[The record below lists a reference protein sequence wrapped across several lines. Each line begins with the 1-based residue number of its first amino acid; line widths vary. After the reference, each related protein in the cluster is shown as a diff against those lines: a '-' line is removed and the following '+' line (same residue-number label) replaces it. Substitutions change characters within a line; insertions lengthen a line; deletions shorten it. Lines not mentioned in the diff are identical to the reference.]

1 MASLL
6 DSALGWMQDP
16 RRTQQLQGVG
26 KAIQQGLLNIE
37 QSDKRYQDLYDKAFG
52 DPKSPFKVTDK
63 KALSQL
69 TEMTQGGLLGMAE
82 VGMFVGAGSKA
93 FDKAMA
99 FTASKLEK
107 KGATPQE
114 IWKETGTVRGPDG
127 LWRQEISDAE
137 AKFVTAPEM
146 LDKAA
151 LLKQGI
157 AENKQKIKESK
168 EYPDLFPKELSK
180 AQKALREENKA
191 NKELADTYQYNQE
204 FTGSPANLAI
214 EHPELYKAYPD
225 LADVRVM
232 QGTYNPSFLGSFSP
246 KYNAIEVTKEG
257 LKQDPRSTA
266 LHEMQHAIQE
276 QEGFAVGGNLDTMSQ
291 LIGQSKYNLQDIERK
306 IINQRDAASD
316 EARAYIA
323 KAQSDPD
330 YKKFVDDAFAKYK
343 AQLGEKSPET
353 PYGVDLQDAVQF
365 QLLEQS
371 PILKNYIKEANS
383 LRGLANLDPYQAYR
397 SLMGE
402 AEARLTQTRRD
413 LTPEQRKQYFPFEM
427 QDKNLN
433 PYGLDIPP
441 NMLIHLDERG
451 NLVQKGLLGQ

>member
-1 MASLL
+1 MPSLL

-16 RRTQQLQGVG
+16 RRTQQLQGLG
-26 KAIQQGLLNIE
+26 KSIQQGLLNIE

-99 FTASKLEK
+99 FAATKMEK

-127 LWRQEISDAE
+127 LWRQEISD
-137 AKFVTAPEM
+137 
-146 LDKAA
+146 
-151 LLKQGI
+151 
-157 AENKQKIKESK
+157 KESFVKGTKPFENVIMGAYDRGVLKTGNQLYKTNVEDVMYHNPLK
-168 EYPDLFPKELSK
+168 EAYPKLMEIETQMMRKNSDARGSLSVGGENQVMQVRGDL
-180 AQKALREENKA
+180 
-191 NKELADTYQYNQE
+191 
-204 FTGSPANLAI
+204 PANEA
-214 EHPELYKAYPD
+214 
-225 LADVRVM
+225 
-232 QGTYNPSFLGSFSP
+232 
-246 KYNAIEVTKEG
+246 
-257 LKQDPRSTA
+257 RSTM
-266 LHEMQHAIQE
+266 LHELQHAIQE
-276 QEGFAVGGNLDTMSQ
+276 KEGFGVGGNVNTMARLKSTVMDKIGELNSQ
-291 LIGQSKYNLQDIERK
+291 MGSYSKAMDASTDPTEKALLRQQY
-306 IINQRDAASD
+306 DAAM
-316 EARAYIA
+316 EERINLV
-323 KAQSDPD
+323 P
-330 YKKFVDDAFAKYK
+330 F
-343 AQLGEKSPET
+343 AQL
-353 PYGVDLQDAVQF
+353 
-365 QLLEQS
+365 
-371 PILKNYIKEANS
+371 
-383 LRGLANLDPYQAYR
+383 DPKDAYR
-397 SLMGE
+397 ALMGE

-413 LTPEQRKQYFPFEM
+413 LTPEQRKQFFPFEM

>member
-151 LLKQGI
+151 LLKQSI
-157 AENKQKIKESK
+157 TENKQKIKESK
-168 EYPDLFPKELSK
+168 EYPDLFPKELTA

-191 NKELADTYQYNQE
+191 KKELADTYQYNQE

-232 QGTYNPSFLGSFSP
+232 QGTFDSGYLGSFSP
-246 KYNAIEVTKEG
+246 KYNALEITEEG
-257 LKQDPRSTA
+257 LKQNPRSTA

-276 QEGFAVGGNLDTMSQ
+276 KEGFGVGGNVDTMARLKSTVMNKIGDLNSQ
-291 LIGQSKYNLQDIERK
+291 MGSYVKAMDASTDPAEKALLRQQY
-306 IINQRDAASD
+306 DAAM
-316 EARAYIA
+316 EERM
-323 KAQSDPD
+323 KLVP
-330 YKKFVDDAFAKYK
+330 F
-343 AQLGEKSPET
+343 AQL
-353 PYGVDLQDAVQF
+353 
-365 QLLEQS
+365 
-371 PILKNYIKEANS
+371 
-383 LRGLANLDPYQAYR
+383 DPMDAYR
-397 SLMGE
+397 ALMGE

-433 PYGLDIPP
+433 PYGLDVPP
-441 NMLIHLDERG
+441 NMLIHLDQAGRLLE
-451 NLVQKGLLGQ
+451 KGLLGQ

>member
-1 MASLL
+1 MPSLL
-6 DSALGWMQDP
+6 DSALGWMQNP
-16 RRTQQLQGVG
+16 NRTQQLQGVG
-26 KAIQQGLLNIE
+26 RAIQLGLLNIE
-37 QSDKRYQDLYDKAFG
+37 QSDKRYQDLYNQAFS
-52 DPKSPFKVTDK
+52 DPKNPFKVTDK

-69 TEMTQGGLLGMAE
+69 AEMTQGGLLGMAE

-99 FTASKLEK
+99 FTASKMEK

-127 LWRQEISDAE
+127 QWRQEISDAE

-151 LLKQGI
+151 LLKQSI

-180 AQKALREENKA
+180 AQKTLREENKA
-191 NKELADTYQYNQE
+191 NKELADTYQYNQA

-225 LADVRVM
+225 LADIRVM
-232 QGTYNPSFLGSFSP
+232 QGTNNPNYLGSFSP
-246 KYNAIEVTKEG
+246 RYNALEVTKEG

-276 QEGFAVGGNLDTMSQ
+276 QEGFAVGGSVDTMARLKSTVMNKIGDLNSQ
-291 LIGQSKYNLQDIERK
+291 MGLYVKAMDASTDPAEKALLRQQY
-306 IINQRDAASD
+306 DAAM
-316 EARAYIA
+316 EERM
-323 KAQSDPD
+323 KLVP
-330 YKKFVDDAFAKYK
+330 F
-343 AQLGEKSPET
+343 AQLEPM
-353 PYGVDLQDAVQF
+353 D
-365 QLLEQS
+365 
-371 PILKNYIKEANS
+371 
-383 LRGLANLDPYQAYR
+383 AYR
-397 SLMGE
+397 ALMGE

-433 PYGLDIPP
+433 PYGLDVPP

>member
-1 MASLL
+1 MPSLL
-6 DSALGWMQDP
+6 DSALGWMQNP
-16 RRTQQLQGVG
+16 NRTQQLQGVG
-26 KAIQQGLLNIE
+26 RAIQQGLLNIE
-37 QSDKRYQDLYDKAFG
+37 QSDKRYQDLYNQAFS
-52 DPKSPFKVTDK
+52 DPKNPFKVTDK

-99 FTASKLEK
+99 FAASKMEK

-127 LWRQEISDAE
+127 MWRQEISDAE

-157 AENKQKIKESK
+157 SENKQKIKESK

-191 NKELADTYQYNQE
+191 NKELADTYQYNQA

-232 QGTYNPSFLGSFSP
+232 QGTYNPSYLGSFSP
-246 KYNAIEVTKEG
+246 KYNAIEVTEKG
-257 LKQDPRSTA
+257 LNYDPRSTA

-276 QEGFAVGGNLDTMSQ
+276 QEGFAVGGNVDTMARLKSTVMNKIGDLNSQ
-291 LIGQSKYNLQDIERK
+291 MGLYVKAIDASTDPAEKALLRQQYDAVMEERMK
-306 IINQRDAASD
+306 LV
-316 EARAYIA
+316 
-323 KAQSDPD
+323 P
-330 YKKFVDDAFAKYK
+330 F
-343 AQLGEKSPET
+343 AQLEPM
-353 PYGVDLQDAVQF
+353 D
-365 QLLEQS
+365 
-371 PILKNYIKEANS
+371 
-383 LRGLANLDPYQAYR
+383 AYR
-397 SLMGE
+397 ALMGE

-433 PYGLDIPP
+433 PYGLDVPP

-451 NLVQKGLLGQ
+451 NLVQRGLLGQ

>member
-191 NKELADTYQYNQE
+191 NKELADTYQYNQA

-246 KYNAIEVTKEG
+246 KYNAIEVTEKG
-257 LKQDPRSTA
+257 LNYDPRSTA

-276 QEGFAVGGNLDTMSQ
+276 QEGFAVGGNVDTMARLKSTVMNKIGDLNSQ
-291 LIGQSKYNLQDIERK
+291 MGLYVKAMDASTDPAEKALLRQQYDAVMEERMK
-306 IINQRDAASD
+306 LV
-316 EARAYIA
+316 
-323 KAQSDPD
+323 P
-330 YKKFVDDAFAKYK
+330 F
-343 AQLGEKSPET
+343 AQLEPM
-353 PYGVDLQDAVQF
+353 D
-365 QLLEQS
+365 
-371 PILKNYIKEANS
+371 
-383 LRGLANLDPYQAYR
+383 AYR
-397 SLMGE
+397 ALMGE

-427 QDKNLN
+427 QDKDLN
-433 PYGLDIPP
+433 PYGLDVPP

>member
-1 MASLL
+1 MPSLL

-26 KAIQQGLLNIE
+26 RAIQSGLLNIE
-37 QSDKRYQDLYDKAFG
+37 QSDKRFQDLFDKSFG
-52 DPKSPFKVTDK
+52 DPKNPFKVTDK

-69 TEMTQGGLLGMAE
+69 AEMTQGGLLGMAE

-99 FTASKLEK
+99 FTASKMEK
-107 KGATPQE
+107 KGLSPQE

-127 LWRQEISDAE
+127 QWRQEISDAD
-137 AKFVTAPEM
+137 AKFVTSAEM

-191 NKELADTYQYNQE
+191 NKELVDTYQYNQA
-204 FTGSPANLAI
+204 FTGSPANLAL

-232 QGTYNPSFLGSFSP
+232 QGTYNPSYLGSFSP
-246 KYNAIEVTKEG
+246 KYNVLEITEKG
-257 LKQDPRSTA
+257 LNYDPRSTA

-276 QEGFAVGGNLDTMSQ
+276 QEGFGVGGNVDTMARLRSTVMNKIGDLNSQ
-291 LIGQSKYNLQDIERK
+291 MGSYVKAMDASTDPLEKAALKQQY
-306 IINQRDAASD
+306 DAAM
-316 EARAYIA
+316 EERM
-323 KAQSDPD
+323 KLVP
-330 YKKFVDDAFAKYK
+330 F
-343 AQLGEKSPET
+343 AQLEPF
-353 PYGVDLQDAVQF
+353 D
-365 QLLEQS
+365 
-371 PILKNYIKEANS
+371 
-383 LRGLANLDPYQAYR
+383 AYR
-397 SLMGE
+397 ALMGE

-413 LTPEQRKQYFPFEM
+413 LTPEQRKQFFPFEF

-433 PYGLDIPP
+433 PYGLDVPP
-441 NMLIHLDERG
+441 NMLIHLDQAGRLIE
-451 NLVQKGLLGQ
+451 KGLLGQ

>member
-99 FTASKLEK
+99 FTASKMEK

-137 AKFVTAPEM
+137 AKFVTAQEM

-151 LLKQGI
+151 LLKQSI

-191 NKELADTYQYNQE
+191 NKELADTYQYNQA

-246 KYNAIEVTKEG
+246 KYNAIEVTEKG
-257 LKQDPRSTA
+257 LNYDPRSTV

-276 QEGFAVGGNLDTMSQ
+276 QEGFGVGGNVDTMARLKSTIMNKIGDLNSQ
-291 LIGQSKYNLQDIERK
+291 MGSYVKAMDASTDPAEKALLRQQYDVAMEERMK
-306 IINQRDAASD
+306 LV
-316 EARAYIA
+316 
-323 KAQSDPD
+323 P
-330 YKKFVDDAFAKYK
+330 F
-343 AQLGEKSPET
+343 AQL
-353 PYGVDLQDAVQF
+353 
-365 QLLEQS
+365 
-371 PILKNYIKEANS
+371 
-383 LRGLANLDPYQAYR
+383 DPMDAYR
-397 SLMGE
+397 ALMGE

-433 PYGLDIPP
+433 PYGLDVPP
-441 NMLIHLDERG
+441 NMLIHLDQTGRLLE
-451 NLVQKGLLGQ
+451 KGLLGQ